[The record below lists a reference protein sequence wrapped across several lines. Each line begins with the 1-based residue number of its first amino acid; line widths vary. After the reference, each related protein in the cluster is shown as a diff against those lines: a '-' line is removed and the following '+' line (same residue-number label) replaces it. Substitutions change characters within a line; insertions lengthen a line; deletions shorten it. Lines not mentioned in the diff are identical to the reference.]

1 MNYSAATLLRSLAG
15 ELLVGAGSVLG
26 LSIEHWF
33 GTKRGRRNRPLAV
46 GRRPLAWRRLDHRA
60 SQNISRGQAAAG

>member
-33 GTKRGRRNRPLAV
+33 GTKRGRRKRQLAV
-46 GRRPLAWRRLDHRA
+46 GGRLIAWRQLDHPA
-60 SQNISRGQAAAG
+60 TQNLSRGRAAAG